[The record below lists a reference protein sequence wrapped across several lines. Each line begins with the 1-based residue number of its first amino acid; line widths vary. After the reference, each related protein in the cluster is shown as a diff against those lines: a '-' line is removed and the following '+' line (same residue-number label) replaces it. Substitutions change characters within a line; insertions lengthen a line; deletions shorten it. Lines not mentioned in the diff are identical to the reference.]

1 MLKQFFTLLGR
12 YVRPYRKYLTW
23 AVILNFVSQWLN
35 VFSFMALVPILNIL
49 FKVNGQVYQYQPV
62 DWSSVGAAKDALV
75 NNAYWW
81 MGNLIAERGALQ
93 VLLLLGGILIL
104 MTLLKTAGY
113 FASSA
118 VMVPL
123 RTGVVRDIRLEVYG
137 KVLRLPLSFFSEE
150 RKGDIIARMSAD
162 VTAVETYVTSSVD
175 MLLRN
180 PITILTY
187 FFVMFLISWQMT
199 LFVIIVL
206 PLAGWGMGSITRKL
220 KRRSASVQAQWG
232 NIMTQLDETLGG
244 LRIIGSDATFLRR
257 FFMTFLDQFCFKT
270 LRCLG
275 IECQR
280 PVRRR
285 FYIAIADD
293 LDGIGTGNHQKTSF
307 FCS

>member
-23 AVILNFVSQWLN
+23 
-35 VFSFMALVPILNIL
+35 NIL
-49 FKVNGQVYQYQPV
+49 FKVDSQTYQYQPV
-62 DWSSVGAAKDALV
+62 DWSSVGAAKDSLV

-81 MGNLIAERGALQ
+81 MGNLIDEHGALQ
-93 VLLLLGGILIL
+93 VLLMLGGLLIVL
-104 MTLLKTAGY
+104 TLLKTAGY

-180 PITILTY
+180 PITILIY
-187 FFVMFLISWQMT
+187 FFVMFAISWQMT

-206 PLAGWGMGSITRKL
+206 PLAGWGMGTVTRKL
-220 KRRSASVQAQWG
+220 KRRSASAKSASRSSAAH
-232 NIMTQLDETLGG
+232 TA
-244 LRIIGSDATFLRR
+244 RILCGSMCFSRTTAAIS
-257 FFMTFLDQFCFKT
+257 CGFKT
-270 LRCLG
+270 PRTLQMLSY
-275 IECQR
+275 QR
-280 PVRRR
+280 RKSSSRL
-285 FYIAIADD
+285 I
-293 LDGIGTGNHQKTSF
+293 
-307 FCS
+307 